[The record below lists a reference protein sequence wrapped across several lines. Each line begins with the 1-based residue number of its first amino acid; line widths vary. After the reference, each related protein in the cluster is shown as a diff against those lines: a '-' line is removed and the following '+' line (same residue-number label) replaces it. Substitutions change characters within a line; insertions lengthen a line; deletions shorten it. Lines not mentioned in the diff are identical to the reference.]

1 MVVRKY
7 GQISKPSMKVTRPHQ
22 VVVQP
27 REFGFGLLPVK
38 FRIPILF
45 IIILLIQFTQ
55 TLVLSFISFIV
66 SIIFLAL
73 NLRLKYKIFF
83 TLAIVTT
90 FIWLFIGNT
99 IFSPA
104 QYGGYE
110 LFIFRL
116 NSYGV
121 HNGLF
126 AGFRRTAQLIFG
138 FACLTTMD
146 TLELSEVFSTYLK
159 PLGRFFPIKRYVV
172 LAFSLFPRFWNNLEV
187 AKKSLL
193 IRSQLGKSY
202 NLQYNILRWK
212 LRLSAVLNHI
222 FENIPRY
229 TFAGEAHYN
238 NLPSQKAFDIK
249 IGDLSIYYDLN
260 KPPILSKINLSIE
273 EGEFVFVTGPNR
285 TGKSTFLKALGGYIP
300 RITGYCMGSYF
311 VGGEDWLSPDITLKN
326 IFPTARFVSKDPFET
341 IIGIT
346 VGQEIMGH
354 TSDCHHAKKCLQI
367 MGLEEKWS
375 KKTLELS
382 GGQQVRLVLASL
394 LASNAKIIILDDPLV
409 QLDDLGKKAFVEA
422 FKLFVDNSNATVIIT
437 DPHYEY
443 LEPYITRV
451 IEVSPNEII
460 SSEIKSPDEIIS
472 WRGLFQKHF
481 RSWTRKDYHFSKFK
495 KDKLLCYVRNLCVSY
510 DNNQVVRDFNLNIY
524 AGEFV
529 AIMGPNGDGKT
540 TSMLALCG
548 LVKKD
553 KGEIFCQGSVG
564 YSFQNVSLQ
573 MLEETVI
580 KELEVSPKLNSW
592 SIDKTKKHVQGELK
606 WLDLDPGTE
615 IDSLHLSDLRF
626 LSISTM
632 SADNSILIL
641 DEPTIEVQ
649 GDDVLKLLDRI
660 NDLLSKGIA
669 VVIITH
675 NTSLAQFASRV
686 VRMEGGTII
695 SDSVDINRS

>member
-1 MVVRKY
+1 
-7 GQISKPSMKVTRPHQ
+7 MKVTRPHQ

-285 TGKSTFLKALGGYIP
+285 TGKSTFLSAW
-300 RITGYCMGSYF
+300 
-311 VGGEDWLSPDITLKN
+311 WLHPKN
-326 IFPTARFVSKDPFET
+326 Y
-341 IIGIT
+341 
-346 VGQEIMGH
+346 
-354 TSDCHHAKKCLQI
+354 
-367 MGLEEKWS
+367 GL
-375 KKTLELS
+375 LY
-382 GGQQVRLVLASL
+382 G
-394 LASNAKIIILDDPLV
+394 
-409 QLDDLGKKAFVEA
+409 
-422 FKLFVDNSNATVIIT
+422 
-437 DPHYEY
+437 
-443 LEPYITRV
+443 
-451 IEVSPNEII
+451 
-460 SSEIKSPDEIIS
+460 
-472 WRGLFQKHF
+472 
-481 RSWTRKDYHFSKFK
+481 
-495 KDKLLCYVRNLCVSY
+495 
-510 DNNQVVRDFNLNIY
+510 
-524 AGEFV
+524 
-529 AIMGPNGDGKT
+529 
-540 TSMLALCG
+540 
-548 LVKKD
+548 
-553 KGEIFCQGSVG
+553 
-564 YSFQNVSLQ
+564 
-573 MLEETVI
+573 
-580 KELEVSPKLNSW
+580 
-592 SIDKTKKHVQGELK
+592 
-606 WLDLDPGTE
+606 
-615 IDSLHLSDLRF
+615 
-626 LSISTM
+626 
-632 SADNSILIL
+632 
-641 DEPTIEVQ
+641 
-649 GDDVLKLLDRI
+649 
-660 NDLLSKGIA
+660 
-669 VVIITH
+669 
-675 NTSLAQFASRV
+675 
-686 VRMEGGTII
+686 
-695 SDSVDINRS
+695 